1 MLRKLLKKTSKHE
14 KLKDFMKKYK
24 IPPEYLSTNRKM
36 ISRGVLLG
44 LFIAFIPMPMQ
55 MAAVLMFMPFFRFN
69 VPIALAMCW
78 LSNPVTMPPMYYME
92 YLTGSFLLGIEPE
105 PVEMTLEWFKDNL
118 DNIFIPLYFG
128 TAMYSIFGSL
138 AAYWAVNHFW
148 HGSVHKEKQDKQAQR
163 KIKKTNNET
172 NNETT

>member
-1 MLRKLLKKTSKHE
+1 MLRKLLKKTSQHE
-14 KLKDFMKKYK
+14 KLKSFIDKYK
-24 IPPEYLSTNRKM
+24 IPKEYLATNRKM

-55 MAAVLMFMPFFRFN
+55 MAAVLLFMPFFKFN
-69 VPIALAMCW
+69 VPVALAMCW

-105 PVEMTLEWFKDNL
+105 PVELTIEWFKNNL

-138 AAYWAVNHFW
+138 TAYWAVNHFW
-148 HGSVHKEKQDKQAQR
+148 KSSVHKEK
-163 KIKKTNNET
+163 KIKQESRERNKQEKVNE
-172 NNETT
+172 